1 MRKLIFMTLM
11 LAFSLNFLVFCQT
24 GKKEQQPPLIPME
37 DFFKNPT
44 KTSFKLSPDGEHIA
58 FLQPWKSRLN
68 VFVQKIGEEQA
79 TRITSAENRDIA
91 GFAWANDQRIIYVQD
106 KAGDENF
113 KLYAVNID
121 GSNPAVLTPFEK
133 VRVGIIDDLE
143 DDPEHMIIQMNKRDP
158 RVFDAYRININTG
171 EMEMIAQNPGN
182 ISQWITDWQG
192 DIRLAITTDG
202 VNTSLLYRKDK
213 NSPFK
218 TILTTNF
225 KETMQPLFF
234 SFEDPTIIYAKSN
247 LNRDK
252 QALVKFDLDDARE
265 LEVIYKHPEV
275 DIAGV
280 MYSKKRKVLTG
291 ASYVTDR
298 RRYVF
303 FDEERRQLQ
312 TELEKLL
319 PGYEVAVV
327 DFNKNEDKCL
337 VRTYSDKTRGSYFLY
352 DLNSK
357 KLTRLADISPWLKEE
372 YMAEMQPITFK
383 SRDGLTIHGYLTLP
397 KGLEPKN
404 LPVVVNPHGGP
415 WYRDVWGFNP
425 EVQFLANRGYAVLQI
440 NFRGSTGYGK
450 KFWEL
455 SFKQWGKKMQD
466 DITDGVQWLIK
477 QGIADPKRI
486 AIYGGSYG
494 GYATLAG
501 LAFTPDLYACG
512 IDYVGV
518 SNLFTFLNTIPPYW
532 KPYLDMFH
540 EMVGH
545 PQRDSL
551 LLAEASPVFHA
562 DKIKAPLFIA
572 QGANDPRVNK
582 AESDQMVEA
591 LRKRGVEVEYMV
603 KDNEGHGF
611 RNEEN
616 RFDFYRAMEKF
627 LAEHLGGR
635 MMEKQ

>member
-252 QALVKFDLDDARE
+252 QALVKFDLDNARE

-303 FDEERRQLQ
+303 FDDERRQLQ

-357 KLTRLADISPWLKEE
+357 QLTHLADISPWLKEE

>member
-252 QALVKFDLDDARE
+252 QALVKFDLDNARE

-303 FDEERRQLQ
+303 FDDERRQLQ

-357 KLTRLADISPWLKEE
+357 QLTRLADISPWLKEE